1 MLNEI
6 SVKLTLLGKLLTYL
20 PLTLIV
26 FFFGGGGEYKGPSNF
41 FKFFFHRPLNERVAE
56 ITQSFKIKNST
67 NKIFLR
73 CFEGL
78 Y

>member
-1 MLNEI
+1 M
-6 SVKLTLLGKLLTYL
+6 
-20 PLTLIV
+20 TLIV
-26 FFFGGGGEYKGPSNF
+26 FFFFEGGEFDGPSNF
-41 FKFFFHRPLNERVAE
+41 FKFFFHRSLNERVAE